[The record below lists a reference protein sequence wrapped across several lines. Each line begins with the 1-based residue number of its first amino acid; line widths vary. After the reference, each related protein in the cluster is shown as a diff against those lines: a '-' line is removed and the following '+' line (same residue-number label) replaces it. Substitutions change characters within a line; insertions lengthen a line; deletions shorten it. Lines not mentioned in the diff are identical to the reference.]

1 MYTVKWSVLQY
12 VIIRPGELLSVLL
25 PTRVLNMFVCRFHLV
40 LSIVGIIAQAKGVLC
55 ESGSWSFKTAK
66 AYISLFDAIS
76 IT

>member
-1 MYTVKWSVLQY
+1 MSLFGPVRSS
-12 VIIRPGELLSVLL
+12 PLSCGITDVHHV
-25 PTRVLNMFVCRFHLV
+25 RSHLV